1 MKSEDCI
8 AKLRELHK
16 AVFTLNDIAVITQKE
31 KNYLRVYLFRLK
43 KKGKIRE
50 VERGKYVL
58 QQHPFITASNMVF
71 PAYIS
76 FLSAYS
82 YYQITTQIPN
92 SIYVVAHSS
101 KKTIFL
107 ENYRIQ
113 FIKFPAYRLFG
124 YHREKFMEKEVFI
137 ADKEKA
143 IVDSLYLP
151 KHCPLDETYNALKE
165 ELDLAKLISYALRM
179 HSKVLLKRLGY
190 LLDLRGIDIYTQVK
204 KHLNQRYDL
213 LNPFQKRQKQKSKK
227 WRLIINE
234 VFEDVD

>member
-1 MKSEDCI
+1 MKSEDCT
-8 AKLRELHK
+8 AKLREMHK

-31 KNYLRVYLFRLK
+31 KSYLRVYLFRLK

-82 YYQITTQIPN
+82 YYQTTTQIPS
-92 SIYVVAHSS
+92 SIYVVARSS
-101 KKTIFL
+101 KKAIFL

-151 KHCPLDETYNALKE
+151 KYCPLDEAYNALKE
-165 ELDLAKLISYALRM
+165 ELDLAKLVSYALRM

-190 LLDLRGIDIYTQVK
+190 LLELRGIDIYAQVK

-213 LNPFQKRQKQKSKK
+213 LDPFQKRRKQKSKK